1 VTEYQVPRGTRDL
14 LPETMAKYALVERK
28 LGEAARLFGFR
39 DIRTPMFEATEL
51 FTARSGEGIIEE
63 MYVFEDKGG
72 RSMTLRPEI
81 TASVVRMYINEMT
94 KSPKPIKVSYLGSCF
109 RYEKPQTGRFRE
121 FFQFGAEIL
130 GAPALESDAEIIA
143 LASNALSSLGISDL
157 VIRIGQIGIMRQM
170 LQSTRIPK
178 EGWPAI
184 LHSIDKKEFGQME
197 ATFEDYGDSSSS
209 DRFSALAEL
218 KGGREVLAEA
228 REIAGETDALVYL
241 SSLFDRLEKMGVK
254 GLTVDLGV
262 VRGLD
267 YYTGMVFEVDSPS
280 LGAEKQVCGGGA
292 YSLAEVFGGEPIPST
307 GFAMGVDRLVLAL
320 ERQGYEFDLSGVWAY
335 VIPLGEKAVSPALS
349 LVAEMRKA
357 GMSADIEIMGRNLSK
372 ALAYADVCKA
382 RYAIILGERDLAAGN
397 ATIRDLKTGDQQ
409 PTKLTDIIK
418 VFKAFRQ
425 HVKE

>member
-1 VTEYQVPRGTRDL
+1 MTEYQVPRGTRDL

-28 LGEAARLFGFR
+28 LREAARLFGFR
-39 DIRTPMFEATEL
+39 EVRTPTFEATEL
-51 FTARSGEGIIEE
+51 FTARSGDSIIEE
-63 MYVFEDKGG
+63 MYVFSDKGD
-72 RSMTLRPEI
+72 RSMALRPEI
-81 TASVVRMYINEMT
+81 TASVVRMYLNEMT

-130 GAPALESDAEIIA
+130 GAPALESDAEMIA
-143 LASNALSSLGISDL
+143 LASDALSRLGIADL

-170 LQSTRIPK
+170 LQSTRVPR

-197 ATFEDYGDSSSS
+197 AAFEDYGDGGSS
-209 DRFSALAEL
+209 DKFSALAEL

-228 REIAGETDALVYL
+228 REISGEMEALTYL
-241 SSLFDRLEKMGVK
+241 STLFDRLEKMGVK
-254 GLTVDLGV
+254 GLTVDVGV

-292 YSLAEVFGGEPIPST
+292 YALAEVFGGEPIQST
-307 GFAMGVDRLVLAL
+307 GFAMGIDRLVLAL
-320 ERQGYEFDLSGVWAY
+320 ERQGYAFDLSGVWAY
-335 VIPLGEKAVSPALS
+335 VIPLGEKAVAPALG
-349 LVAEMRKA
+349 LAAEMRMA
-357 GMSADIEIMGRNLSK
+357 EISTDLEMMGRNLSK

-397 ATIRDLKTGDQQ
+397 ATIRDMKTGDQK
-409 PTKLTDIIK
+409 PTKLTEIVKI
-418 VFKAFRQ
+418 FQALIQ
-425 HVKE
+425 HEKQ